1 MKIYQVVIS
10 EEARCDL
17 NSIYEYIA
25 VDVENPI
32 GASKVVNTLINKC
45 ARLSVFPKASVVKYT
60 INGQGLRF
68 TRVGKYTIIY
78 YVDDKESTVFIKSI
92 IYSRRNFIY

>member
-1 MKIYQVVIS
+1 MKIYQVIIS

-25 VDVENPI
+25 FDVENPI
-32 GASKVVNTLINKC
+32 GADKVINSIINKC

-60 INGQGLRF
+60 INKQEFRL
-68 TRVGKYTIIY
+68 TRIGKYTIIY
-78 YVDDKESTVFIKSI
+78 YVDDKEFTVYIESV
-92 IYSRRNFIY
+92 IYSRRNFIQ